1 MPVVLDADLTAA
13 AGARYAIVVGRFN
26 ELITDRLRDGAV
38 ATLRA
43 HGVPSDNIVVAHV
56 PGAWELPPIA
66 RRFADTGRY
75 DAVIGIGCVIRGSTP
90 HFDFVAGEAAK
101 GLGQVAAST
110 GVPVAFGV
118 LTTETIEQAIER
130 AGTKLGN
137 KGGEAAVAAMESV
150 SMIRAIDAL
159 HASAA
164 SVN

>member
-1 MPVVLDADLTAA
+1 MPHVIDADLTTAA
-13 AGARYAIVVGRFN
+13 AARYAIVVGRFN

-43 HGVPSDNIVVAHV
+43 HGVPSENIVVAHV
-56 PGAWELPPIA
+56 PGAWELPTLA
-66 RRFADTGRY
+66 RRFAESGRY

-90 HFDFVAGEAAK
+90 HFDYVAGEAAK
-101 GLGQVAAST
+101 GLGQVSAAT

-137 KGGEAAVAAMESV
+137 KGGEAAIAAMETV
-150 SMIRAIDAL
+150 AVVQAVDAL
-159 HASAA
+159 HGEPKGA
-164 SVN
+164 

>member
-1 MPVVLDADLTAA
+1 MSHVIDADLTAA
-13 AGARYAIVVGRFN
+13 ASGRYAIVVGRFN
-26 ELITDRLRDGAV
+26 ELITDRMRDGAV

-43 HGVPSDNIVVAHV
+43 HGVPADHIVVAHV
-56 PGAWELPPIA
+56 PGAWELPPVA

-101 GLGQVAAST
+101 GLGQVSAAT

-137 KGGEAAVAAMESV
+137 KGGEAAIAAMETV
-150 SMIRAIDAL
+150 AVMKAIDAL
-159 HASAA
+159 HAETGA
-164 SVN
+164 